1 MKTVEVS
8 LIRDVRT
15 VWFKFSES
23 EVGSGL
29 PHGIEAFGRREF
41 KNLDG
46 TRAVMV
52 KGENGDKMPCLV
64 AADFCR
70 DEGYEVELIG
80 FRL

>member
-1 MKTVEVS
+1 MATVEVS

-15 VWFKFSES
+15 VWFKFSENA
-23 EVGSGL
+23 VGSGL
-29 PHGIEAFGRREF
+29 PTGLEAFGRREF

-46 TRAVMV
+46 TRAIMV

-70 DEGYEVELIG
+70 DAGYDVEFVG
-80 FRL
+80 FRI